1 MDRRKAT
8 DPYLSFSCASP
19 RSRNSPGGYPNLYC
33 TSCWM
38 PDREQST
45 RRCPVPVPCTGI
57 KRSFASKLTLREHNC
72 YCQLKELKPG
82 INEPNSHA
90 RHACVPVSPAVKTIS
105 APVRCSSCKY
115 TKIGP
120 ECKAYNHT
128 QAEACFPY
136 TISEP
141 IMVSM
146 HCFNLVDRSRPLQ
159 PGSTLSH
166 TRGCLFSIINPL
178 LIHNYGSRA
187 ILKMNLWDAKWC
199 GIFSG

>member
-1 MDRRKAT
+1 MLAYLFHPLSKPSQPRYVVHYANIQKSDR
-8 DPYLSFSCASP
+8 
-19 RSRNSPGGYPNLYC
+19 N
-33 TSCWM
+33 
-38 PDREQST
+38 
-45 RRCPVPVPCTGI
+45 V
-57 KRSFASKLTLREHNC
+57 KL
-72 YCQLKELKPG
+72 
-82 INEPNSHA
+82 I
-90 RHACVPVSPAVKTIS
+90 I
-105 APVRCSSCKY
+105 
-115 TKIGP
+115 
-120 ECKAYNHT
+120 T
-128 QAEACFPY
+128 QAEACFPF

>member
-1 MDRRKAT
+1 MELRGVEPRSKRETNTFSTCLAFAWLSGMDRRKAT

-38 PDREQST
+38 PDREQSI

-105 APVRCSSCKY
+105 APVRCSLCKY

-120 ECKAYNHT
+120 ECKAHNHT
-128 QAEACFPY
+128 GRGMLPFHDIRAYYGQHA
-136 TISEP
+136 
-141 IMVSM
+141 
-146 HCFNLVDRSRPLQ
+146 LLQ
-159 PGSTLSH
+159 PG
-166 TRGCLFSIINPL
+166 
-178 LIHNYGSRA
+178 
-187 ILKMNLWDAKWC
+187 
-199 GIFSG
+199 